1 MEHEATRRGLVLA
14 DQHDLLLW
22 LGPLW
27 VEARNDAYR
36 AGYVDAQEAYDDER
50 ERIQRVVSAPGVL
63 AAMRGYL
70 EVPDQEEFVG
80 WLLSAVRPGDV
91 TQVTSLPPPEL
102 LVTPELVDMVAER
115 VAVKLQGAYGPP
127 ALQTYASPVPPAPVS
142 FSTPAP
148 GNTLDLNRLTPL
160 QRALVNAM
168 LPQGR

>member
-1 MEHEATRRGLVLA
+1 LEHEAARRGLVLA

-102 LVTPELVDMVAER
+102 LVTPELVDMLAER
-115 VAVKLQGAYGPP
+115 VALKLQGTYGPP
-127 ALQTYASPVPPAPVS
+127 ALTMPMPPTPTFPTPAPVA
-142 FSTPAP
+142 PAA
-148 GNTLDLNRLTPL
+148 TLDLNRLTPL

>member
-1 MEHEATRRGLVLA
+1 MEHEAARRGLVLA

-102 LVTPELVDMVAER
+102 LVTPELVDMLAER
-115 VAVKLQGAYGPP
+115 VALKLQGTYGPP
-127 ALQTYASPVPPAPVS
+127 ALTMPMPPTPT
-142 FSTPAP
+142 FPTPAP
-148 GNTLDLNRLTPL
+148 AAPAATLDLNRLTPL